1 MIRTKG
7 LTKSFGKLK
16 VLDDI
21 TFTIHSASVTAIIGP
36 NASGKSTLIKSVLG
50 LVRPDSGHIFIED
63 EPVLHR
69 WDYRARI
76 GYMPQIA
83 RFPEN
88 LKVGEIFRM
97 VMDIRGVGE
106 AADDELIELFDLERL
121 MNRPIRVLSGGTRQ
135 KINAAIAFMF
145 APDILILDEPSAGL
159 DPVAITILK
168 EKIESVKE
176 AGRTIVLTSHNMHEV
191 DEIADHI
198 LFLLD
203 GRTCFDGSLLAL
215 KQDTSQQK
223 LERAIVTLLE
233 GREERRQ

>member
-1 MIRTKG
+1 MIRTTG
-7 LTKSFGKLK
+7 LTKSFGRLK

-21 TFTIHSASVTAIIGP
+21 SFTIDPKAVTAIIGP
-36 NASGKSTLIKSVLG
+36 NASGKSTLIKSILG

-63 EPVLHR
+63 EPILHR
-69 WDYRARI
+69 WDYRKRI

-88 LKVGEIFRM
+88 LRVREIFRM
-97 VMDIRGVGE
+97 VMDIRGVSE
-106 AADDELIELFDLERL
+106 LEDEELIELFELEGL
-121 MNRPIRVLSGGTRQ
+121 MNRSVRVLSGGTRQ

-145 APDILILDEPSAGL
+145 SPDILILDEPTAGL
-159 DPVAITILK
+159 DPVAISILK
-168 EKIESVKE
+168 EKIERE
-176 AGRTIVLTSHNMHEV
+176 RQAGRTVILTSHNMHEV

-215 KQDTSQQK
+215 KENTSQQK
-223 LERAIVTLLE
+223 LDQAIVSLLE
-233 GREERRQ
+233 SRRDV